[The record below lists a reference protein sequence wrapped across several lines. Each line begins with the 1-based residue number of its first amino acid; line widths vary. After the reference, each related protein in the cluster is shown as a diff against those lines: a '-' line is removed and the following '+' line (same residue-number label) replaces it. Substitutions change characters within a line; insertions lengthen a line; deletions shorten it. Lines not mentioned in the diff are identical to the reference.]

1 MNNKNMISNC
11 KMISK
16 QKKKK
21 KKERRIEKKK
31 IFFSKN
37 WNYL

>member
-21 KKERRIEKKK
+21 TKERRIEKKR

-37 WNYL
+37 